1 MEKNNYKIC
10 YFSTFENELNE
21 IIYYVSNVLKNKK
34 ASERLL
40 KNIEKSIKERS
51 KNPESYARYER
62 SKKSKFVWYR
72 IYVKNFIIFYT
83 VEDNIM
89 KVAHIIYSRR
99 DIERYI

>member
-40 KNIEKSIKERS
+40 KNIENEINSHLLSTSLSFECVILNGGFKI
-51 KNPESYARYER
+51 
-62 SKKSKFVWYR
+62 
-72 IYVKNFIIFYT
+72 
-83 VEDNIM
+83 
-89 KVAHIIYSRR
+89 H
-99 DIERYI
+99 

>member
-21 IIYYVSNVLKNKK
+21 IIYYVSNVLKN
-34 ASERLL
+34 
-40 KNIEKSIKERS
+40 IEKSIKERS
-51 KNPESYARYER
+51 KNPERYARYER

>member
-21 IIYYVSNVLKNKK
+21 IIYYVSNV
-34 ASERLL
+34 L